1 MFGRNKSILQKIKL
15 GYIVSFLLI
24 LVIASIIFINLIVID
39 ERISFYSA
47 ISRFLDTTLEM
58 RRFEKNYFLYRKE
71 EDFLETLS
79 YIKAAE
85 ELIQNNREKFDGL
98 LSSFYGDWPLGMFRK
113 KDASMPLQE
122 KTSDRSL
129 NLLREYRELLS
140 KDFAEQDT
148 SGSRK
153 PEVAIRQKGRE
164 ITEIAERL
172 SEAERIRIQRMLSTT
187 RKSLVISVAVFLI
200 GTVLIARTISRVAI
214 QPLRELESSM
224 RKIASGKFEMLSLK
238 FEDKEI
244 VSLNKAF
251 NRMINEIF
259 SQRDI
264 IRSEKLTSLG
274 TMLAGIAH
282 EINNPLSNIST
293 SAQILSEEID
303 GNADREF
310 REELIEQI
318 IQETDRARDIVK
330 SVLEFT
336 RDRDFKK
343 EEINL
348 LNALRE
354 TLRFIRT
361 DMPTYITIAMD
372 IPEDLAIFADKQ
384 KIQHV
389 FLNLLRNAVDAI
401 PDEGMEGKIMIK
413 AREDRDRR
421 EVDIRFSDT
430 GKGIPEEI
438 INRIFD
444 PFFTTKDVGKGTGLG
459 LYISHE
465 IIKQHNGTIDVKI
478 RPGEGTTFIIKLPL
492 KGDEDGKQDQTSY
505 C

>member
-1 MFGRNKSILQKIKL
+1 MFAKNKSILQKIKL

-24 LVIASIIFINLIVID
+24 LVIASIIFVNLIVID
-39 ERISFYSA
+39 ERISFYA
-47 ISRFLDTTLEM
+47 VISRFLDTTLEM
-58 RRFEKNYFLYRKE
+58 RRFEKNYFLYRKK
-71 EDFLETLS
+71 EDFAETLA
-79 YIKAAE
+79 YLRVAE
-85 ELIQNNREKFDGL
+85 ELIQNNRGKFDGL
-98 LSSFYGDWPLGMFRK
+98 LSSFYGDWPLGIFRK
-113 KDASMPLQE
+113 KKEPLPLSE
-122 KTSDRSL
+122 KTSERSL
-129 NLLREYRELLS
+129 NVLREYRELLK
-140 KDFAEQDT
+140 KDFAEQDP
-148 SGSRK
+148 SKK
-153 PEVAIRQKGRE
+153 PEARIRQKGRE

-172 SEAERIRIQRMLSTT
+172 SEAERIKIQRMLSTT
-187 RKSLVISVAVFLI
+187 RKSLVVSVAVFLI

-224 RKIASGKFEMLSLK
+224 RKIASGKFEMLSLN

-303 GNADREF
+303 SNEDREF

-361 DMPTYITIAMD
+361 DMPTYITIAID
-372 IPEDLAIFADKQ
+372 IPEDLVILADKQ

-401 PDEGMEGKIMIK
+401 PDEGVEGKIIIT
-413 AREDRDRR
+413 ARVDREKK
-421 EVDIRFSDT
+421 EVEIRFSDT
-430 GKGIPEEI
+430 GRGIPEEI
-438 INRIFD
+438 INKIFD
-444 PFFTTKDVGKGTGLG
+444 PFFTTKDIGKGTGLG

-465 IIKQHNGTIDVKI
+465 IIKQHDGSIDLESRSGT
-478 RPGEGTTFIIKLPL
+478 GTTFIIKLPL
-492 KGDEDGKQDQTSY
+492 KGDEDGKQDQTSD